1 MKQLRV
7 WICLMV
13 IIGLGLGFWRLQI
26 DVDVFNLLPTE
37 SRMVDGLKLFQRNFG
52 SSQELIISLRATDAQ
67 KAEEAVR
74 SLARNLETSGL
85 TSRVIWRSPM
95 QGDPAQLGELLAY
108 SWYNQPPDKFGHLV
122 GKLQAGR
129 LAGTIN
135 DTIERMATSLQPQEV
150 ARLSYDPL
158 ALSDLAVNIS
168 TLAVGAGADP
178 FASVDGRFRIM
189 FVSAPY
195 DHAGFWTYRNWM
207 ARVSERIASWRESL
221 PLEDPFTIRITG
233 NPAFVTETGSSLM
246 KDILLAALGTL
257 CMVAGLFW
265 IVHRRWIPLLW
276 LVSLLICV
284 LAATISLGSFI
295 LGPLN
300 AVSLG
305 FAAILLGLAA
315 DYGLILYQEFR
326 VHPKDSP
333 ARIRNTIAPSI
344 LWASLTTAGAFFMI
358 GLSSLPGL
366 TQLGI
371 LVGIGILVAAGIM
384 LIAFLPPVARRVRPG
399 LKHGEENR
407 WSSGILSLGSRPA
420 WIFSIVAAGTCLA
433 VLVSRFP
440 SVDYGTTNL
449 GPKESS
455 AMKALQEIQ
464 RDIGGHD
471 DELWLIV
478 DGADEGEV
486 ARRLVSTSKM
496 LEHSVDQKL
505 LADYSLPKAVWPRPD
520 AQQVN
525 REQARRA
532 AARFPAVKETA
543 LRAGYLDDSLA
554 LTEHT
559 FAAWK
564 RFSETEG
571 VVWPSH
577 PGSKWVFQKF
587 AGNDSGRLLVLG
599 RLEAAPVATQAGL
612 RELAARINDE
622 TGGLLFGWSLLSESL
637 LGIMERDV
645 RRVLIPMGIV
655 LLLLLGTAFRNAGE
669 VTLSIVTLGF
679 SLLCLMSIMTLAGW
693 SWNLMNVMALP
704 LLFGAGVDYSIHIQF
719 AMRRYRGDMTQVRQ
733 TVGRAIL
740 LCGASTAAGFGSLGF
755 ATNAGLAS
763 LGRVCAAGII
773 ITSLIA
779 VFLLPAWWRTLQRK
793 SQNAIIL
800 EVP

>member
-1 MKQLRV
+1 MKRTHV
-7 WICLMV
+7 WICLLAL
-13 IIGLGLGFWRLQI
+13 IGLGLGFWRLQI

-52 SSQELIISLRATDAQ
+52 STQELIISLRTTDPEKTEQAT
-67 KAEEAVR
+67 R
-74 SLARNLETSGL
+74 SLAEDLKRSGL

-95 QGDPAQLGELLAY
+95 RGDPAQLAELLAY
-108 SWYNQPPDKFGHLV
+108 SWYNQPPEKFEALV
-122 GKLQAGR
+122 QKLQAGQ
-129 LAGTIN
+129 LAGTIEE
-135 DTIERMATSLQPQEV
+135 TIERMATSLRPQEV

-158 ALSDLAVNIS
+158 ALSDLAANIS
-168 TLAVGAGADP
+168 TLAAGAGQDP
-178 FASVDGRFRIM
+178 FASGDGTFRIM
-189 FVSAPY
+189 FVSAPH
-195 DHAGFWTYRNWM
+195 DKAGFWTYRNWL
-207 ARVSERIASWRESL
+207 AQVSQRIATWQQSL
-221 PLEDPFTIRITG
+221 PFEDSITLRFTG
-233 NPAFVTETGSSLM
+233 NPAFVSETGSSLM
-246 KDILLAALGTL
+246 KDILLAAVGTL
-257 CMVAGLFW
+257 FMVAGLFYL
-265 IVHRRWIPLLW
+265 VHRRWIPLLW
-276 LVSLLICV
+276 LVTLLVLVLTVTVALGSLL
-284 LAATISLGSFI
+284 LGT
-295 LGPLN
+295 LN

-305 FAAILLGLAA
+305 FAAILMGLAA
-315 DYGLILYQEFR
+315 DYALILYQEYR
-326 VHPKDSP
+326 EHPEEAP
-333 ARIRNTIAPSI
+333 ARIRKTVAPSI

-371 LVGIGILVAAGIM
+371 LVGVGILVAAGIM
-384 LIAFLPPVARRVRPG
+384 LMAFLPPIARRVRPG
-399 LKHGEENR
+399 PANGTETRLVSR
-407 WSSGILSLGSRPA
+407 ALSLESKPA
-420 WIFSIVAAGTCLA
+420 WRFTILAAGVCLV
-433 VLVSRFP
+433 VLVSRLP
-440 SVDYGTTNL
+440 TVDYGTRNL

-455 AMKALQEIQ
+455 AMAALQEIQ

-471 DELWLIV
+471 DDLWLIV

-486 ARRLVSTSKM
+486 ARRLISTGKM
-496 LEHSVDQKL
+496 LDRSVDENI
-505 LADYSLPKAVWPRPD
+505 LAGYSLPEALWPRPD
-520 AQQVN
+520 AQKMN
-525 REQARRA
+525 RDQAHWVA
-532 AARFPAVKETA
+532 GRFPAVREAA
-543 LRAGYLDDSLA
+543 LQAGYSRESMV

-559 FAAWK
+559 FDAWK
-564 RFSETEG
+564 RFTETEG

-599 RLEAAPVATQAGL
+599 RLEAAPAATQAGL
-612 RELAARINDE
+612 QELAARINAE

-655 LLLLLGTAFRNAGE
+655 LLLLLGAAFRNAGE
-669 VTLSIVTLGF
+669 VTLSLITLGF
-679 SLLCLMSIMTLAGW
+679 SLLCLMSIMALAGW

-719 AMRRYRGDMTQVRQ
+719 AMRRYRGDMARVRR

-740 LCGASTAAGFGSLGF
+740 LCGASTAAGFGSLGL

-793 SQNAIIL
+793 TQNEAIL
-800 EVP
+800 EAS

>member
-1 MKQLRV
+1 MKRLRV
-7 WICLMV
+7 WICLMA
-13 IIGLGLGFWRLQI
+13 IIGLGLGLWRLQI
-26 DVDVFNLLPTE
+26 DVDVFNLLPSE
-37 SRMVDGLKLFQRNFG
+37 SRMVDGLKLFQKNFG
-52 SSQELIISLRATDAQ
+52 SSQELIISLRTTDAQ
-67 KAEEAVR
+67 KAEKAVR
-74 SLARNLETSGL
+74 SLARNLEISGL
-85 TSRVIWRSPM
+85 TSRVVWSSPLR
-95 QGDPAQLGELLAY
+95 GDPAQLGELLAY
-108 SWYNQPPDKFGHLV
+108 SWYNQPSEKFDDLV
-122 GKLQAGR
+122 GKLQAGQ
-129 LAGTIN
+129 LAGTID
-135 DTIERMATSLQPQEV
+135 DTIERMATSFQPQEV

-168 TLAVGAGADP
+168 TLAADAGSDP
-178 FASVDGRFRIM
+178 FASVDGTFRIM
-189 FVSAPY
+189 FVSA
-195 DHAGFWTYRNWM
+195 HHENAGFWAYRTWM
-207 ARVSERIASWRESL
+207 ARISERMASWKDSL
-221 PLEDPFTIRITG
+221 PFDDPLTIRITG

-246 KDILLAALGTL
+246 KDILLAAVGTL
-257 CMVAGLFW
+257 FMVAGLFW
-265 IVHRRWIPLLW
+265 MVHRRWIPSLW
-276 LVSLLICV
+276 LVTLLILV
-284 LAATISLGSFI
+284 LATTISLGSFI
-295 LGPLN
+295 LGTLN

-326 VHPKDSP
+326 SHPKESP
-333 ARIRNTIAPSI
+333 TRVRNTVAPSI
-344 LWASLTTAGAFFMI
+344 IWASLTTAGAFFMI

-366 TQLGI
+366 IQLGI
-371 LVGIGILVAAGIM
+371 LVGVGILIAAGIM
-384 LIAFLPPVARRVRPG
+384 LIAFLPPIARRVRPG
-399 LKHGEENR
+399 LEDGDEHR
-407 WSSGILSLGSRPA
+407 WSATMLSLGSRPA
-420 WIFSIVAAGTCLA
+420 WVLSILAAVACLG
-433 VLVSRFP
+433 VLSSRFP
-440 SVDYGTTNL
+440 SVDYGTRNL

-455 AMKALQEIQ
+455 AMNALQEIR

-471 DELWLIV
+471 DDLWLIV
-478 DGADEGEV
+478 DGANEREV

-496 LEHSVDQKL
+496 LEHSVDENL
-505 LADYSLPKAVWPRPD
+505 LSGYSLPEALWPRPD
-520 AQQVN
+520 AQQAN
-525 REQARRA
+525 RDLARQA

-543 LRAGYLDDSLA
+543 LRAGYLNEALT

-559 FAAWK
+559 FAAWQ

-599 RLEAAPVATQAGL
+599 RLEAAPAASQAGL
-612 RELAARINDE
+612 QELAGRINEE

-645 RRVLIPMGIV
+645 RRVLIPMGLV

-679 SLLCLMSIMTLAGW
+679 SLLCLMSIMALAGW

-719 AMRRYRGDMTQVRQ
+719 AMRRYRGDMARVLR

-740 LCGASTAAGFGSLGF
+740 LCGASTAAGFGSLGL

-800 EVP
+800 EAS